1 MPTLEIPFAPWRF
14 MLAVDAVNYALG
26 EQVDYRTRHAADPVV
41 NLSSGVNLTEP
52 PWELVDFALGA
63 ARDPLFW
70 HDYDGPDGH
79 LVGRAAVAA
88 YEATW
93 AGVPVGVENV
103 LVTAGASA
111 ALALVA
117 RGLHPGTGAGA
128 HAVLPAPTFP
138 LAGAALADA
147 GFRIGEVTS
156 EEPDRWLPTVDE
168 LIAAATGDT
177 RVVYVNTFNNPT
189 GERYD
194 EAELRKLVGWARE
207 HRVTVLHDT
216 VSSDVASVGGLPHL
230 LSIAAEEDYPGG
242 VVTVGSLSKSRAVPG
257 FRIGWLVA
265 DADLIAR
272 LAGFNELIAPS
283 SPGLAAPALLMD
295 RMLAAV
301 PHHGRGSATVDDG
314 DRGPAV
320 LTDGKLSTSDELWHR
335 VEELLRPYHAGL
347 PGLRGFLDRAGALL
361 GTPATANG
369 LAGWRDS
376 LRQTLAGN
384 VASLAGWGETI
395 VAGPP
400 WRGDFNTFVR
410 LPALDGCDALATTH
424 RLFREYGVQTLPAP
438 AFGHSASWWRRH
450 GYFLRLSFALPP
462 ARWQEGLARL
472 SAACERLSADG

>member
-14 MLAVDAVNYALG
+14 MLAVDAVNYALD
-26 EQVDYRTRHAADPVV
+26 EQVGYRARRPGDAII

-88 YEATW
+88 YEATR
-93 AGVPVGVENV
+93 AEVAVGVENV

-111 ALALVA
+111 ALALLA
-117 RGLHPGTGAGA
+117 RGLHPGGGIGA

-147 GFRIGEVTS
+147 GFRITEVTS

-168 LIAAATGDT
+168 LTAAATADT

-216 VSSDVASVGGLPHL
+216 VSSDVAAVGGLPHL
-230 LSIAAEEDYPGG
+230 LSIAAEEDYARG

-257 FRIGWLVA
+257 FRIGWMIA

-295 RMLAAV
+295 RMLAVAAD
-301 PHHGRGSATVDDG
+301 SARSAPDDPW
-314 DRGPAV
+314 DR
-320 LTDGKLSTSDELWHR
+320 L
-335 VEELLRPYHAGL
+335 EELLRPYHAGL
-347 PGLRGFLDRAGALL
+347 PGLRGFLDRAGARL
-361 GTPATANG
+361 GTPRTANG

-376 LRQTLAGN
+376 LRKTLAGN

-395 VAGPP
+395 VGAPP
-400 WRGDFNTFVR
+400 WCGDFNTFVR
-410 LPALDGCDALATTH
+410 LPALDGRDVLATTH
-424 RLFREYGVQTLPAP
+424 RLFREYGVQTLPGP
-438 AFGHSASWWRRH
+438 AFGHSTSWWRRR